1 VGLICQA
8 YTTKGDFAFSQNLFT
23 FAIYLATNMAR
34 RLADILSSTRRQ
46 LFTGREKEVQLFKS
60 MIQQQDLSTY
70 LLYVHGPGG
79 QGKTTLVKEFTE
91 ICKQTG
97 VECLKLDG
105 REINASPHD
114 FTRALRMGLGTEDD
128 VFTVLQNKEEKF
140 VLLVDTY
147 ELLNPIDDWLRQE
160 FLPQMPDNVLTIL
173 SGRNAPSK
181 NWSLDA
187 AWQQLMKV
195 MHIRNFAPAESK
207 EYLQKR
213 NIPEEDIHKI
223 LDFTHGHPLALSVV
237 ADMYDQNPNKHF
249 NPAESPDIVKTLLEN
264 FVQKVPSPAHRTALE
279 ICAMVNITTESL
291 LQHVMEIE
299 DAAELFA
306 WLQDLSFTDNN
317 RMGVYPHD
325 LAREAIVADLMWRN
339 PDWNKTLHKRIRKYY
354 IDRLSKTASEQQRV
368 VLYQLS
374 YLHRHHAAVRPYLE
388 WQEGA
393 SNWIDSLK
401 ETDIPLMQVMVEK
414 HEGKESANNF
424 LYWVKHPA
432 SFVWVFRN
440 ASNPCSGF
448 ILRININEIEKEEK
462 IKDRH
467 VEKIR
472 TYANKHFSLRKG
484 DVCTVFRYWMAADS
498 YQSVSRLQSSVF
510 LTAVQYYLSTPGL
523 AVHLLGCAKPEFWK
537 QILNYAD
544 LHHIPELDFQNSC
557 SDFGF
562 YMHDWRKVPPAAW
575 LELLGQREVGEQVDS
590 KQAEQQLQMMVL
602 SEDEFAT
609 SVYEALKD
617 YHNDKKLLNN
627 PLLRSRFVLNAA
639 NNETDQQ
646 ILLAT
651 FRDCLGDATD
661 KIKNS
666 PRDEKLHR
674 VMFRTFFNPA
684 GSQEQVA
691 DFLNIPFS
699 TYRRYLRKA
708 VNMVTETLWGLE
720 VEK

>member
-1 VGLICQA
+1 
-8 YTTKGDFAFSQNLFT
+8 
-23 FAIYLATNMAR
+23 MAR

-60 MIQQQDLSTY
+60 IIQQPDLSTY
-70 LLYVHGPGG
+70 LLYIYGPGG
-79 QGKTTLVKEFTE
+79 QGKTTLIKEFTE
-91 ICKQTG
+91 ICKQLSID
-97 VECLKLDG
+97 CLKLDG
-105 REINASPHD
+105 REIHASPHD
-114 FTRALRMGLGTEDD
+114 FTKAVKLGLGIEGDL
-128 VFTVLQNKEEKF
+128 FAELQNKENKF
-140 VLLVDTY
+140 ILLVDTY
-147 ELLNPIDDWLRQE
+147 ELLNPIDDWMRQE
-160 FLPQMPDNVLTIL
+160 FLPQMPDNVLTIV
-173 SGRNAPSK
+173 SGRTAPSK
-181 NWSLDA
+181 NWTLDA

-195 MHIRNFAPAESK
+195 MQIRNFSPAESK
-207 EYLQKR
+207 DFLQKR
-213 NIPEEDIHKI
+213 NFPATDIDKI
-223 LDFTHGHPLALSVV
+223 LEFTHGHPLALSVV
-237 ADMYDQNPNKHF
+237 ADMYDQNPNKQF

-264 FVQKVPSPAHRTALE
+264 FVQKVPSPAHKTALE

-291 LQHVMEIE
+291 LQQVMEIE
-299 DAAELFA
+299 DASELFA
-306 WLQDLSFTDNN
+306 WLQDLSFTDSN

-339 PDWNKTLHKRIRKYY
+339 PDWNKTLHKRIRKYF
-354 IDRLSKTASEQQRV
+354 IDRLSKTATEQQRI

-374 YLHRHHAAVRPYLE
+374 YLHKHHAAVRPYLE

-393 SNWIDSLK
+393 SNWMDMMK
-401 ETDIPLMQVMVEK
+401 ETDIPLMQAMVEK
-414 HEGKESANNF
+414 HEGKESAANF

-440 ASNPCSGF
+440 ASKPCSGF
-448 ILRININEIEKEEK
+448 ILRININELAKEEK
-462 IKDRH
+462 TKDKQ

-472 TYANKHFSLRKG
+472 AYANQHFSLRKG
-484 DVCTVFRYWMAADS
+484 DVCTVFRYWMAEDT

-523 AVHLLGCAKPEFWK
+523 AVHLLGCAKPLFWQ
-537 QILNYAD
+537 QIFNYSD
-544 LHHIPELDFQNSC
+544 LYHVPELDFQNTA

-590 KQAEQQLQMMVL
+590 KQNEQQLQMMVL

-617 YHNDKKLLNN
+617 YHHEKKLLVN
-627 PLLRSRFVLNAA
+627 PLLRSRFVINYA
-639 NNETDQQ
+639 NNETDPS
-646 ILLAT
+646 ILLASL
-651 FRDCLGDATD
+651 RDCLGDATD

-708 VNMVTETLWGLE
+708 VNMVTETLWMQE
-720 VEK
+720 IEK